1 MGSRTALKYKWR
13 LVTFKLYAVHWGEC
27 SRITLWGFSF
37 EAGDRTFRPVIW
49 HSMSGTLMQISEGFF
64 HFFIIFC
71 LLKQLMNLLTRGL
84 QNEQLNS
91 TKQRHYFLSL
101 LSSLLDWFSFSFKR
115 NWNEPFLMIPA
126 LSKGKSLGKTLYTSW
141 SNSAHLLEKWRK

>member
-1 MGSRTALKYKWR
+1 
-13 LVTFKLYAVHWGEC
+13 
-27 SRITLWGFSF
+27 
-37 EAGDRTFRPVIW
+37 
-49 HSMSGTLMQISEGFF
+49 MSGTLMQIFEGFF

-126 LSKGKSLGKTLYTSW
+126 LSKGKSLRKTLYTSW
-141 SNSAHLLEKWRK
+141 SNSAHLLEK